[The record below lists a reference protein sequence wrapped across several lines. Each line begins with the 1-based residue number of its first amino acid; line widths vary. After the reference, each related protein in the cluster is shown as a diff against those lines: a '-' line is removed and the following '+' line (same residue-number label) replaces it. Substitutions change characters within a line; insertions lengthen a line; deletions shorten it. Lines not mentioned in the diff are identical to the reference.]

1 MWSWWAPLI
10 SGARAQPRIRRCA
23 WRNCPLSNSGAA
35 SPTKPAR
42 RGRVTQASIRL
53 LSYTPLLRASSMAN
67 AAKKRTGG
75 HAQLK
80 CLSSRTNASE
90 ASPHAFH
97 RVLDGC
103 GRLLRV
109 KEFKSGTPKNVRGLT
124 SLAYRAFCTPLRP
137 PLRRPRNEPVLA
149 DAQQPS
155 PWHAQRKLASAIAAS
170 HR

>member
-35 SPTKPAR
+35 SLTKPAR

-80 CLSSRTNASE
+80 CLSSRANASE

-97 RVLDGC
+97 RALDGC
-103 GRLLRV
+103 GRLLRA
-109 KEFKSGTPKNVRGLT
+109 KEFKSGAPKNVRGLNT
-124 SLAYRAFCTPLRP
+124 RLSRFLHAAASATASPSQRTRAP
-137 PLRRPRNEPVLA
+137 